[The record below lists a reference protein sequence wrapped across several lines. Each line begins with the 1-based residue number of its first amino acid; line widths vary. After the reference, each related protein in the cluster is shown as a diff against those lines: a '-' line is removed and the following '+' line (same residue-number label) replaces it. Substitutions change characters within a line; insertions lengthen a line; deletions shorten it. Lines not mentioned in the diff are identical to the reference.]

1 MANRRVYRII
11 FLNQGEVFEVFA
23 KGVSHGNLFG
33 FVEVEELLFGER
45 SQVVVDPSEER
56 LKTEFKGVKRIYV
69 PMHAVIR
76 IDEVEKEGVP
86 RVSKQE
92 EGSSKVSAFPGP
104 IYAPGPPT
112 GGSGES

>member
-1 MANRRVYRII
+1 MTNRRVYRII

-33 FVEVEELLFGER
+33 FVEVEDLLFGER

-56 LKTEFKGVKRIYV
+56 LKTEFKGVKRVYV

-76 IDEVEKEGVP
+76 IDEVEKEGIP

-92 EGSSKVSAFPGP
+92 ENPSKVSAFPGP
-104 IYAPGPPT
+104 IYAPGPPP